1 MMNDRDVLMNAIASS
16 HDFRIAKIDFQ
27 EDGLVT
33 GIAHDQDTVVKKVQM
48 DEMKR
53 NRDRVGEIIAILD
66 KTYAEIE
73 AAEDNSY

>member
-48 DEMKR
+48 NEMKR

>member
-1 MMNDRDVLMNAIASS
+1 MNAIASS
-16 HDFRIAKIDFQ
+16 HDFRIAKIDVQ

>member
-1 MMNDRDVLMNAIASS
+1 MNVIASS

-48 DEMKR
+48 NEMKR